1 MFFSPPFPVSL
12 VAILLSLYYMFIWN
26 PYKNGNFTTRTF
38 INSEIL
44 FIEKTNYFDVD
55 LTSHPHGVIGSS
67 PESIHL
73 APVKA
78 YLNQTESKISK
89 LIPLAAEEPVSV
101 EQFGLSSI
109 NGRILNG
116 ATINSLGNS
125 EEGLDG
131 GTANGGKWISVASG
145 VRSSGG
151 GGAGRPMTVLALKR
165 SVANDKSLSSASTSS
180 SFRNSMMDSDQ
191 TDYSSENS
199 NNYKPKFINLLQQ
212 SSTKVK
218 AGA

>member
-1 MFFSPPFPVSL
+1 M
-12 VAILLSLYYMFIWN
+12 
-26 PYKNGNFTTRTF
+26 
-38 INSEIL
+38 
-44 FIEKTNYFDVD
+44 D

-78 YLNQTESKISK
+78 YLNQSESKISK
-89 LIPLAAEEPVSV
+89 LPLLAAEDSV

-109 NGRILNG
+109 NRPIMNG
-116 ATINSLGNS
+116 PAINSLGNS
-125 EEGLDG
+125 EEGLDAG
-131 GTANGGKWISVASG
+131 GGAKWISVG

-165 SVANDKSLSSASTSS
+165 SVDKSLSSASTSS

-191 TDYSSENS
+191 TDYSGENS
-199 NNYKPKFINLLQQ
+199 NYKPKFINLLQQ
-212 SSTKVK
+212 SATKVK
-218 AGA
+218 AGV